1 MNTSKDLEQQAS
13 LEENDIKA
21 MALHIKALRE
31 KRSERFIE
39 DWLPILQDKYSVIH
53 KDHKYTITTQK
64 FGIVDYFPKAN
75 KLLIRQDNKWI
86 KPGLKFIINNFFNN

>member
-39 DWLPILQDKYSVIH
+39 DRSKPITPISYYSQSF
-53 KDHKYTITTQK
+53 Y
-64 FGIVDYFPKAN
+64 
-75 KLLIRQDNKWI
+75 
-86 KPGLKFIINNFFNN
+86 INS